1 MLKGNCVTIPKKD
14 FKQYLFDNYSTA
26 ETIQMYENSALS
38 QAVLPAPFPDPE
50 DDMPED
56 VERPPQFEVHVKN
69 LPFTANKEAIQM
81 FFEEC
86 GKIKT
91 LKFTKG
97 RATIGFST
105 REEQQRAYNLN

>member
-1 MLKGNCVTIPKKD
+1 
-14 FKQYLFDNYSTA
+14 
-26 ETIQMYENSALS
+26 
-38 QAVLPAPFPDPE
+38 
-50 DDMPED
+50 MPED

-69 LPFTANKEAIQM
+69 LPFTANKEAIHM

-105 REEQQRAYNLN
+105 REE